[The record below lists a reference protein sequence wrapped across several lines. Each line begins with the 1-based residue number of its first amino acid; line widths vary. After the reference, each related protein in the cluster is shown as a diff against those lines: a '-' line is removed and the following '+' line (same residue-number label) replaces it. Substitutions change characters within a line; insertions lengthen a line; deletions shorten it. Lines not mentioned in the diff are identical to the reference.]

1 MKPSRSAAELILNG
15 PSSQRPPSG
24 ANSMGRKPSMGK
36 GKNSMSASTGQLI
49 YQAATIDRKTGLTR
63 VEFRHTGGGYGL
75 FCDGVIVVR
84 VSDQAKKLG
93 VQPGWKIQLVDD
105 QLVRN
110 SEEIWFRL
118 QDARWQWR
126 SCSVSFCTDLKAI
139 RAEQARK
146 RAEEIEAETARL
158 AKLPF
163 PDSEDRTHL
172 EQLRHEFPQIGTID
186 NIEDR
191 AITLSQLKT
200 LLGWAK
206 DHCHR
211 WRDADPMERSKT
223 SRQQINIS
231 FMNMYH
237 LNHWLIKPATKAKDC
252 SMMELITGQKQPPT
266 WFVVFWWGD
275 VLTNVQRCLEAQVK
289 TRELGP
295 ETTFWIDALAL
306 RPHSPEAL
314 VHVNPKQT
322 AYYKAMLAASFRTI
336 IVLDPKTE
344 HCGPATPFRSAWCCY
359 QMALCAEE
367 PNAVVD
373 LAMCD
378 ALKVVMLTH
387 GLTKQEEALEE
398 TNPGSGF
405 KAKTEREKSFN
416 PDLLSLGVVAQMQT
430 CIERETAD
438 RNRILNALAGRDLDA
453 TPLEKHDG
461 YSLANQRLHGLVALM
476 FWRRTMSGAA
486 DNTEMQ
492 QLQVKLSEALR
503 NDTSRQIVDVSM
515 AFMTGVDEKI
525 ELVARSFPIHLR
537 KLHLDL
543 RGSDV
548 PNHVLGHIAA
558 TLPRELE
565 DIRLD
570 LSHNSNIV
578 NKGVEEFVAKITPKL
593 KGLKVGLDGTAVTKE
608 VFDKRG
614 SLQELRQHV
623 IDEMEKG
630 FWCYTLNL
638 HPSKTARG
646 KAHWSTDKC
655 KI

>member
-1 MKPSRSAAELILNG
+1 LVK
-15 PSSQRPPSG
+15 RPG
-24 ANSMGRKPSMGK
+24 
-36 GKNSMSASTGQLI
+36 SASTGQLI
-49 YQAATIDRKTGLTR
+49 YKAATFDRKTGLTR

-75 FCDGVIVVR
+75 HCEGVIVVR

-105 QLVRN
+105 EIVHS

-172 EQLRHEFPQIGTID
+172 EQLRHEFPQQGTVD
-186 NIEDR
+186 HIEDR
-191 AITLSQLKT
+191 AISFAQLKEVVR
-200 LLGWAK
+200 WAK

-211 WRDADPMERSKT
+211 WRDADPYEKSKT
-223 SRQQINIS
+223 ARQHLNIS

-252 SMMELITGQKQPPT
+252 SMMELITGQKQPPN

-275 VLTNVQRCLEAQVK
+275 HLTNIQRCLEAQAK
-289 TRELGP
+289 TRELP
-295 ETTFWIDALAL
+295 DSATFWIDAFAL
-306 RPHSPEAL
+306 RPHSPEVL
-314 VHVNPKQT
+314 VHANQKQT
-322 AYYKAMLAASFRTI
+322 AYYKALVAASYHTI

-344 HCGPATPFRSAWCCY
+344 HSGPATPFRNAWCCY
-359 QMALCAEE
+359 QTAMCADD
-367 PNAVVD
+367 PTAVVD
-373 LAMCD
+373 LAICD
-378 ALKVVMLTH
+378 SSKVGMLTH
-387 GLTKQEEALEE
+387 GLTKHEEALEA

-405 KAKTEREKSFN
+405 KAKTEREKPFN
-416 PDLLSLGVVAQMQT
+416 PDLLSLGLASQMQSCT
-430 CIERETAD
+430 ERDPGE

-453 TPLEKHDG
+453 PPLEKHDG
-461 YSLANQRLHGLVALM
+461 YNLANQRLHGLVSLI
-476 FWRRTMSGAA
+476 FWRRTMSGAS

-492 QLQVKLSEALR
+492 QLQAKLSEALR
-503 NDTSRQIVDVSM
+503 NDTLRSSIDVSM
-515 AFMTGVDEKI
+515 AFMTGVDEKM

-537 KLHLDL
+537 KLFLDL

-548 PNHVLGHIAA
+548 PNHVLGHIASS
-558 TLPRELE
+558 LPRELE
-565 DIRLD
+565 EIRLE
-570 LSHNSNIV
+570 LSHNANIV

-593 KGLKVGLDGTAVTKE
+593 KEMKVSLEGTAVSKE
-608 VFDKRG
+608 LFDKRG
-614 SLQELRQHV
+614 SLDELRQHV

-630 FWCYTLNL
+630 YWCFTLNL
-638 HPSKTARG
+638 NPSPQRQKG
-646 KAHWSTDKC
+646 NWSTDKC